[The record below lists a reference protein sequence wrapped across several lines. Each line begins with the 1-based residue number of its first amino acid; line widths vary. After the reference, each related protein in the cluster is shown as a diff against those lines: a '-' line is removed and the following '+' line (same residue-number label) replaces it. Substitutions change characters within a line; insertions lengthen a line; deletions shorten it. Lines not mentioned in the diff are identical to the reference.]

1 MPRAVLEEVREY
13 RREMDVIS
21 AFVEDK
27 CTVGKGLSV
36 KSSQLFA
43 AYLNWAEQNNEY
55 RMSSTKFGMEL
66 AKRFEKVKGRG
77 CNYYSGITLDEQV

>member
-1 MPRAVLEEVREY
+1 M
-13 RREMDVIS
+13 
-21 AFVEDK
+21 
-27 CTVGKGLSV
+27 GKGLSV

>member
-1 MPRAVLEEVREY
+1 MPHAVLEEVREY

-66 AKRFEKVKGRG
+66 AKRFEKVRTRG
-77 CNYYSGITLDEQV
+77 GIYFNGLSLDNV